1 MSRTSTASASGLWA
15 VAAGGAVGTAAR
27 AGLVWLLP
35 APSAGFPVTVFAINV
50 AGALAL
56 GWLVGRWARPGC
68 DDPGWRR
75 PFFATGLLGSF
86 TTFSALALEAAQLAG
101 PRPGVAL
108 AYVVASVAVGW
119 AAAAAGWS
127 LGGGR
132 A

>member
-1 MSRTSTASASGLWA
+1 MSRASSATPPGLWA

-35 APSAGFPVTVFAINV
+35 AQAGGFPATVFMVNV

-56 GWLVGRWARPGC
+56 GWLVGRWELRAGGP
-68 DDPGWRR
+68 PWQL

-86 TTFSALALEAAQLAG
+86 TTFSALALDVAALVG

-108 AYVVASVAVGW
+108 AYAAASVAVGW

-127 LGGGR
+127 LGRGR

>member
-1 MSRTSTASASGLWA
+1 MSRASASEPPSLWA
-15 VAAGGAVGTAAR
+15 VAVGGAVGTAAR

-35 APSAGFPVTVFAINV
+35 AQAGAFPAAVFAVNV

-56 GWLVGRWARPGC
+56 GWLVGLWERRVVGS
-68 DDPGWRR
+68 GWYL

-86 TTFSALALEAAQLAG
+86 TTFSALALDVAELAG
-101 PRPGVAL
+101 PRPGLAL
-108 AYVVASVAVGW
+108 AYALASVAAGW

-127 LGGGR
+127 LGRGR

>member
-1 MSRTSTASASGLWA
+1 MSRPSTASLAGLWA

-27 AGLVWLLP
+27 AGLLWLLP
-35 APSAGFPVTVFAINV
+35 AQAGGFPATVFAINV

-56 GWLVGRWARPGC
+56 GWLVGRWARRER
-68 DDPGWRR
+68 DPGWHLA
-75 PFFATGLLGSF
+75 FFATGLLGSF
-86 TTFSALALEAAQLAG
+86 TTFSALALDLAHLAG

-108 AYVVASVAVGW
+108 AYALASVAVGW

-127 LGGGR
+127 LGQGR

>member
-1 MSRTSTASASGLWA
+1 
-15 VAAGGAVGTAAR
+15 
-27 AGLVWLLP
+27 VWLLP
-35 APSAGFPVTVFAINV
+35 VPSAGFPATVFAINL

-56 GWLVGRWARPGC
+56 GWLVGRWARPGR
-68 DDPGWRR
+68 DPGWGR

-86 TTFSALALEAAQLAG
+86 TTFSALALDAAHLAG

-108 AYVVASVAVGW
+108 AYVVASVAVGG

>member
-1 MSRTSTASASGLWA
+1 MSRSSTTPAAGLWA

-27 AGLVWLLP
+27 ASLAWLLP
-35 APSAGFPVTVFAINV
+35 AQAGGFPATILAINV

-56 GWLVGRWARPGC
+56 GWLVGLWARSGR
-68 DDPGWRR
+68 DPGWRL

-86 TTFSALALEAAQLAG
+86 TTFSALALDVAALVG
-101 PRPGVAL
+101 PRPWVAL
-108 AYVVASVAVGW
+108 AYALASVGIGW

-127 LGGGR
+127 LGRGR